1 MTSGI
6 IEILIENS
14 AVQSA
19 VGQDAHDQ
27 YKIYPVQAPQSNS
40 ANDVKTPYIVVAEE
54 GMRPTL
60 SKGCPSTLDFPRYQI
75 LVYSTDFLETE
86 TIQELCR
93 LALDTGSDWSTD
105 VGAEFDSI
113 YMIDRRDLFQPAQGE
128 GGGLYVKLGIYEA
141 SAKRPTI
148 T

>member
-6 IEILIENS
+6 IEILIED
-14 AVQSA
+14 ADVIDG
-19 VGQDAHDQ
+19 VGTDDLDQ
-27 YKIYPVQAPQSNS
+27 IKVYPVIAPQSVS
-40 ANDVKTPYIVVAEE
+40 TPYIVVSEE
-54 GMRPTL
+54 SMRPTL
-60 SKGCPSTLDFPRYQI
+60 SKGSPSTLDFPRYHI

-93 LALDTGSDWSTD
+93 LALDTGGDWSTD

-113 YMIDRRDLFQPAQGE
+113 YMVDRKDLFQPAQGE
-128 GGGLYVKLGIYEA
+128 GGGLFVKLGVYEA
-141 SAKRPTI
+141 AAKRPTI